1 MASTEKSR
9 CPAQPVAS
17 ASARSGGPLVLLVIG
32 KSLVFLVCNGPD
44 PSASKAFHTH
54 RTNQGQDGRQVQ
66 AKKSLLFLSEKL
78 IRELLNSF
86 SLDLLRNAV
95 SLLCRHNA
103 LGGLEARSL
112 VLRHKSDESDE
123 WTSLDSSL

>member
-1 MASTEKSR
+1 MASTEKNALSSTTGGFGFG
-9 CPAQPVAS
+9 PIWWS
-17 ASARSGGPLVLLVIG
+17 FGPLSYWKIAGLFGLQRSRSFRF
-32 KSLVFLVCNGPD
+32 KSI
-44 PSASKAFHTH
+44 SHK
-54 RTNQGQDGRQVQ
+54 TNQGQDGRQVQ
-66 AKKSLLFLSEKL
+66 AKKSLFFLSEKL